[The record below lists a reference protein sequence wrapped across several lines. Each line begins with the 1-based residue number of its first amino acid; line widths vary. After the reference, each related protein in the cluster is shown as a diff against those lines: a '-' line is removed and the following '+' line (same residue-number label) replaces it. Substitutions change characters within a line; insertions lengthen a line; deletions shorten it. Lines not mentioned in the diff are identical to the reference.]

1 MGSGEAQPDQW
12 ALEERVCGHCF
23 LDLRVSFLAFY
34 YFQLQDSSSVLC
46 LTFTGIWEHLEAS
59 VKSDPNTSPSVAE
72 KHGEGGQGTPGQS
85 LVPCFLSFSEDRQL
99 KLSGKS
105 LLTNIPVLTVLL
117 LGSMG
122 LLTSVTE
129 A

>member
-1 MGSGEAQPDQW
+1 MW
-12 ALEERVCGHCF
+12 ALFSRSESQFPRLLLFSASGQQFCA
-23 LDLRVSFLAFY
+23 LSDLY
-34 YFQLQDSSSVLC
+34 WH
-46 LTFTGIWEHLEAS
+46 WEHLEAS
-59 VKSDPNTSPSVAE
+59 VKSDPNASPSVAE